1 MSDIRLL
8 VLDIDGTIAGE
19 SNQIREP
26 VKQAIKAAQNKGI
39 QVTLATGRMYCGA
52 VNFHQDISSELPLIA
67 YNGALIQSPITG
79 EIYQHL
85 PLASEIALELL
96 TYFEQPRWRDRFGV
110 HLYRDDQLYVKEITQ
125 ETEIYAQRTK
135 TEAIVIKDWRSLLT
149 SPITKMVALAEE
161 AGHTTE
167 VILELKQRYSSEIVH
182 LTQSSDE
189 LFEAN
194 NPLATKGT
202 AIKYL
207 TEKILGLKPE
217 NVMAIGD
224 NYNDV
229 EMLDY
234 VGVGVAMGTAP
245 EGVKMLGD
253 WVAPGVEED
262 GVAIAIEKFLLK
274 D

>member
-1 MSDIRLL
+1 MRDIRLL
-8 VLDIDGTIAGE
+8 VLDIDGTIAGQ

-52 VNFHQDISSELPLIA
+52 VNFHQDIDSKLPLIA
-67 YNGALIQSPITG
+67 YNGAWIQSPVTG

-85 PLASEIALELL
+85 PLASDIADKLL
-96 TYFEQPRWRDRFGV
+96 TYFEQPQWRDHFGV
-110 HLYRDDQLYVKEITQ
+110 HFYRDDQLYVKKITP

-135 TEAIVIKDWRSLLT
+135 TEAIAVGDLSSLLKT
-149 SPITKMVALAEE
+149 PITKMVALAEQ
-161 AGHTTE
+161 AGYTTE
-167 VILELKQRYSSEIVH
+167 VLLELKQRYSSEIVH

-207 TEKILGLKPE
+207 TEKIFGLKPE

-229 EMLDY
+229 EMLEY

-262 GVAIAIEKFLLK
+262 GAAAAIEKFLLK